1 MNSFL
6 KKIEKTIGLDL
17 SDSKEYLVQN
27 RLLPVMMK
35 YKIESLEAIIE
46 IFNSDKNP
54 NLNRDVYE
62 ALLTHETYFFR
73 EPKLYDYLCEEIIP
87 DLIKKKDGRLVRILC
102 CACSTGQEP
111 YSIVISLLEKFDIKK
126 MNSVEIYASDICSN
140 CIDKAKKAAYS
151 EVEVRR
157 GLKVEQIEKFFSV
170 IDQKYEFLA
179 SYKNKVKF
187 FQQNLLGELKDPYE
201 LFDIVLLRNVLIYFS
216 DDVKKQVLENICK
229 ILTPSGLLFVGGAE
243 IVKGLQQLKKID
255 SGHWKQNAFVKIK

>member
-35 YKIESLEAIIE
+35 HKIKSIEEIIE
-46 IFNSDKNP
+46 IFNSDINP

-87 DLIKKKDGRLVRILC
+87 ELIKKKDGKVVRILC

-111 YSIVISLLEKFDIKK
+111 YTIVIRLLEKFDLKK

-140 CIDKAKKAAYS
+140 CIEKAQKATYS
-151 EVEVRR
+151 EVEIRR

-170 IDQKYEFLA
+170 IGQKYEFLTP
-179 SYKNKVKF
+179 YKNKVKF
-187 FQQNLLGELKDPYE
+187 FQQNLLEELKRPCE
-201 LFDIVLLRNVLIYFS
+201 SFDIVLLRNVLIYFT

-229 ILTPSGLLFVGGAE
+229 ILNPGGFLFVGGAE
-243 IVKGLQQLKKID
+243 IVKGFERLNRIE